1 MGWAKLA
8 GADWENNHFGDHV
21 FVVVTRPRRPKVGLK
36 KMKTQIRNSLMQ
48 FEKCCTGEGV

>member
-21 FVVVTRPRRPKVGLK
+21 SVVVTRPRRPKVGLK

-48 FEKCCTGEGV
+48 FEKCCTSEGV